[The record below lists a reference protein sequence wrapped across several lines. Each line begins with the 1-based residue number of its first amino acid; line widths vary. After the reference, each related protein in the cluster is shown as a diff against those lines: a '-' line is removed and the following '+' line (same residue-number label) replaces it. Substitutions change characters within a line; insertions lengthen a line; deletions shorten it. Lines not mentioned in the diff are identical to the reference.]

1 MISQF
6 LIFVFLL
13 VVFLSFLIGGAI
25 FLHFKRFGLPGDLN
39 FKRIFNIFKIGSII
53 LVGLSTLL
61 LILNLLGK

>member
-6 LIFVFLL
+6 LIFVFFL

-25 FLHFKRFGLPGDLN
+25 FLHFKRFGLPGDPI

-53 LVGLSTLL
+53 LISFGVFF
-61 LILNLLGK
+61 LILNILSR